1 MSNKLQDLVFHY
13 DGELYNLLYKI
24 VCESQNLP
32 ADFQYVCENLIKDKT
47 DKSISISQEISQSE
61 YETIVNIY
69 EDSVEGILNSVIKT
83 AIYGI
88 IDEKSFY
95 EVLCK
100 KYRATVETD
109 KELAVALELAL
120 KDDRIPFIYLGKPLS
135 MEQEE
140 YKERVDK
147 NRTYIKKINYAL
159 EIDYSQ
165 KTEVA
170 SAILNVLQE
179 IDNYEDRVV
188 VLSQLVA
195 IMTRAKTA
203 ILESVLSKLKE
214 SK

>member
-1 MSNKLQDLVFHY
+1 MSNNLQELISHY

-24 VCESQNLP
+24 VCESKDLP
-32 ADFQYVCENLIKDKT
+32 AEFQYVCEHLIKDET
-47 DKSISISQEISQSE
+47 DKTISVPQEISESE
-61 YETIVNIY
+61 YDTIINLY
-69 EDSVEGILNSVIKT
+69 GDSIEGILNSVIKT

-109 KELAVALELAL
+109 KELAIALELAL
-120 KDDRIPFIYLGKPLS
+120 KDDRIPFVYLGRPLS

-140 YKERVDK
+140 YKERVDN
-147 NRTYIKKINYAL
+147 NRASIKKVRYAL
-159 EIDYSQ
+159 ETDYSQ

-170 SAILNVLQE
+170 SAILNVLE
-179 IDNYEDRVV
+179 SISDYEDRVV

-195 IMTRAKTA
+195 IMSNAKTA
-203 ILESVLSKLKE
+203 ALKE
-214 SK
+214 MLEKLNAAE

>member
-1 MSNKLQDLVFHY
+1 MSNNLQELISHY

-24 VCESQNLP
+24 VCESKDLP
-32 ADFQYVCENLIKDKT
+32 AEFQYVCEHLIKDET
-47 DKSISISQEISQSE
+47 DKTISVPQEISESE
-61 YETIVNIY
+61 YDTIINLY
-69 EDSVEGILNSVIKT
+69 EDSIEGILNSVIKT

-109 KELAVALELAL
+109 KELAIALELAL
-120 KDDRIPFIYLGKPLS
+120 KDDRIPFVYLGRPLS

-140 YKERVDK
+140 YKERVDN
-147 NRTYIKKINYAL
+147 NRASIKKIRYAL
-159 EIDYSQ
+159 ETDYSQ

-170 SAILNVLQE
+170 SAILNVLE
-179 IDNYEDRVV
+179 SISDYEDRVV

-195 IMTRAKTA
+195 IMSNAKIA
-203 ILESVLSKLKE
+203 ALKE
-214 SK
+214 MLEKLNAAE